1 VRDGPPRTR
10 EAPGGRR
17 WRIAIAARPSLMCE
31 ALSLALEN
39 EPGLDLEGRAG
50 NEEEARR
57 ILRRGRPSVLLL
69 DYEDLG
75 PSCERVIQRL
85 RRLARATRIL
95 VLATRSS
102 DETVERVI
110 RAGASG
116 LVGKQQTFA
125 TLVHAI
131 RAVAAGELWAN
142 RRATAHL
149 VEFLADP
156 TTREAAP
163 TRLTRREREITEA
176 VGQGL
181 RNKDIG
187 RRLDISEK
195 TVKSHLNNIFRK
207 LEVDNRFAAGLYA
220 RDLQPRV

>member
-1 VRDGPPRTR
+1 
-10 EAPGGRR
+10 
-17 WRIAIAARPSLMCE
+17 MCE

-39 EPGLDLEGRAG
+39 EPGLELVGRAG

-57 ILRRGRPSVLLL
+57 ILRQGRPSVLLL
-69 DYEDLG
+69 DYEDLE
-75 PSCERVIQRL
+75 PSCERAIQRL
-85 RRLARATRIL
+85 RRLARSTRIL

-181 RNKDIG
+181 R
-187 RRLDISEK
+187 
-195 TVKSHLNNIFRK
+195 
-207 LEVDNRFAAGLYA
+207 
-220 RDLQPRV
+220 PRATRG

>member
-1 VRDGPPRTR
+1 
-10 EAPGGRR
+10 
-17 WRIAIAARPSLMCE
+17 MYE
-31 ALSLALEN
+31 ALSLALVR
-39 EPGLDLEGRAG
+39 EPGIALAGRAG
-50 NEEEARR
+50 DEVEARH
-57 ILRRGRPSVLLL
+57 ILRQGRLSVLLL
-69 DYEDLG
+69 DYEDLAP
-75 PSCERVIQRL
+75 PSERAIQRL
-85 RRLARATRIL
+85 RRLARGTRIL
-95 VLATRSS
+95 VLATDSS
-102 DETVERVI
+102 DETIERVI

-163 TRLTRREREITEA
+163 TRLTRREWEITNA
-176 VGQGL
+176 AGQGL
-181 RNKDIG
+181 RNKDIA

-195 TVKSHLNNIFRK
+195 TVKSHLENIFRK
-207 LEVDNRFAAGLYA
+207 LEVGNRFAAGLYA
-220 RDLQPRV
+220 RDIQPRA